1 MSQINKDRIKAES
14 VFLTEQVEFNIVG
27 NIPTPVS
34 SPASTNHTKEVTI
47 EEKEKQIELAV
58 KV

>member
-1 MSQINKDRIKAES
+1 MSQLNKERIKAES

-34 SPASTNHTKEVTI
+34 SPASTKHSTELTVEDTAK
-47 EEKEKQIELAV
+47 EKEIELTT
-58 KV
+58 